1 MHRIQIAI
9 LYDLSIDIIFI
20 TLEHSSTVTRNGGLS
35 PVAAMLLFLVY
46 IDNKRIQIPLQFTFI
61 SIRLVDD
68 ISLC

>member
-35 PVAAMLLFLVY
+35 PVAAILLFLVY